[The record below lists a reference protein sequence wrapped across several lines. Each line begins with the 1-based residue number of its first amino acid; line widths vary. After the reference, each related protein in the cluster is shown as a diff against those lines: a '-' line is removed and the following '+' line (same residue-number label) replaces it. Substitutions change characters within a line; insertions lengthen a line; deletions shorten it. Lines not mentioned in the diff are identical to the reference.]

1 MKTLLKLFAV
11 TATMAAFSLNMLA
24 ADKEQTLTG
33 KGECAKCSLGKTKTC
48 QMAITVKE
56 DGKDQTYLLANNDVT
71 KAFHKN
77 ICQDSKEVSVT
88 GTIKEEDGKKVIE
101 AKKVEIAKK

>member
-1 MKTLLKLFAV
+1 MKTLIKLFAV
-11 TATMAAFSLNMLA
+11 TATMASLSFSLLA

-33 KGECAKCSLGKTKTC
+33 KGECAKCSLGKTKAC

-56 DGKDQTYLLANNDVT
+56 DGKDNTYLLVNNEVA

-77 ICQDSKEVSVT
+77 ICQESKDVSVT

-101 AKKVEIAKK
+101 PKKIEVAKK